1 MLTMSITEYLFLK
14 NNSYMKFLILVTSI
28 FMWYTLLMKGGVIM
42 TDNEKRA
49 HDLAIAVCTDVCHLK
64 RQSQVDAGKT
74 HVTIDYFEEYINAYE
89 SALEAFNEKYPS
101 GK

>member
-1 MLTMSITEYLFLK
+1 MLIQIFSFSLSSLITVNAQFLC
-14 NNSYMKFLILVTSI
+14 FVFWILC
-28 FMWYTLLMKGGVIM
+28 YTLLWKGGVIM

-49 HDLAIAVCTDVCHLK
+49 HDLAIVICTDVCHLK

-74 HVTIDYFEEYINAYE
+74 HVTVDYFEEYINAYE

-101 GK
+101 DK

>member
-1 MLTMSITEYLFLK
+1 
-14 NNSYMKFLILVTSI
+14 
-28 FMWYTLLMKGGVIM
+28 M

-49 HDLAIAVCTDVCHLK
+49 HDLAIAVCADVCHLK

-74 HVTIDYFEEYINAYE
+74 HVTVDYFEEYINAYE
-89 SALEAFNEKYPS
+89 SALEAFNGKYPS

>member
-1 MLTMSITEYLFLK
+1 
-14 NNSYMKFLILVTSI
+14 
-28 FMWYTLLMKGGVIM
+28 M

-49 HDLAIAVCTDVCHLK
+49 HDLAIVICTDVCHLK

-74 HVTIDYFEEYINAYE
+74 HVTVDYFEEYINVYE

-101 GK
+101 GKQVSY